1 VGRARGALQSG
12 GRVNLQKAAEIAI
25 HDFRAHALGPVTLE
39 TPAEFALW
47 LAEGQRVDA
56 QRQIKKDAITQD
68 RLIRHKKIPRP
79 ARAIPPDEPREPS
92 D

>member
-1 VGRARGALQSG
+1 
-12 GRVNLQKAAEIAI
+12 VNLQKAAEIAI

>member
-1 VGRARGALQSG
+1 M
-12 GRVNLQKAAEIAI
+12 
-25 HDFRAHALGPVTLE
+25 
-39 TPAEFALW
+39 
-47 LAEGQRVDA
+47 AEGQRVDA

-79 ARAIPPDEPREPS
+79 ARVGLPDEPREPE